1 MGPHQGDVDP
11 IKPVSNLGEDLMQ
24 KEAFRA
30 PTVYNPVRYVQG
42 IKTTG
47 GTIVWISGQV
57 SQDTEG
63 RVVYKG
69 DFAGQARQA
78 LANLKAMVEA
88 AGGTIQDIVKVN
100 TYLTDLRY
108 REELARIRAEFFPDG
123 KLPVST
129 LVGVAGLADPDMLVE
144 IEAVAVLPEP

>member
-1 MGPHQGDVDP
+1 MR
-11 IKPVSNLGEDLMQ
+11 
-24 KEAFRA
+24 KEVFGA
-30 PTVYNPVRYVQG
+30 PTVYSPIRYAQG

-57 SQDTEG
+57 SQDQEG
-63 RVVYKG
+63 KMVHKG
-69 DFAGQARQA
+69 NFAGQARQA

-108 REELARIRAEFFPDG
+108 REELARIR
-123 KLPVST
+123 
-129 LVGVAGLADPDMLVE
+129 VAGLADPDMLVE
-144 IEAVAVLPEP
+144 IEAVAVIPEQ

>member
-1 MGPHQGDVDP
+1 
-11 IKPVSNLGEDLMQ
+11 MQ
-24 KEAFRA
+24 KEAFCA
-30 PTVYNPVRYVQG
+30 PTVYSPVRYVQG

-57 SQDTEG
+57 SQDKAG
-63 RVVYKG
+63 KVVHKG
-69 DFAGQARQA
+69 NFAGQARQA

-123 KLPVST
+123 KLPAST

-144 IEAVAVLPEP
+144 IEAVAVLPGK

>member
-1 MGPHQGDVDP
+1 
-11 IKPVSNLGEDLMQ
+11 MQ
-24 KEAFRA
+24 KEAFCA
-30 PTVYNPVRYVQG
+30 PTVYSPVRYVQG

-57 SQDTEG
+57 SQNKDG
-63 RVVYKG
+63 SVVHKG
-69 DFAGQARQA
+69 DFAGQARLA
-78 LANLKAMVEA
+78 LANLQAMVEA

-108 REELARIRAEFFPDG
+108 REELARIRVEFFPDG

-144 IEAVAVLPEP
+144 IEAVAMLPEK

>member
-1 MGPHQGDVDP
+1 
-11 IKPVSNLGEDLMQ
+11 MQ
-24 KEAFRA
+24 KEAFSA
-30 PTVYNPVRYVQG
+30 PTVYSPVRYVQG
-42 IKTTG
+42 IKVTG

-57 SQDTEG
+57 SQDKDG
-63 RVVYKG
+63 KVVHKG
-69 DFAGQARQA
+69 NFSGQARQA

-123 KLPVST
+123 KLPAST

-144 IEAVAVLPEP
+144 IEAVAVLPEK

>member
-1 MGPHQGDVDP
+1 
-11 IKPVSNLGEDLMQ
+11 MQ
-24 KEAFRA
+24 KEAFCA
-30 PTVYNPVRYVQG
+30 PTVYSPVRYVQG

-47 GTIVWISGQV
+47 GTLVWISGQV
-57 SQDTEG
+57 SQDKEG
-63 RVVYKG
+63 RVVHKG
-69 DFAGQARQA
+69 NFAGQARQA

-88 AGGTIQDIVKVN
+88 AGGTVHDIVKVN

-129 LVGVAGLADPDMLVE
+129 LVGVVSLADPDMLVE
-144 IEAVAVLPEP
+144 IEAVAVLPES

>member
-1 MGPHQGDVDP
+1 
-11 IKPVSNLGEDLMQ
+11 MQ
-24 KEAFRA
+24 KEIFGA
-30 PTVYNPVRYVQG
+30 PTVYSPIRYAQG

-57 SQDTEG
+57 SQDKNG
-63 RVVYKG
+63 KMVHKG

-78 LANLKAMVEA
+78 LSNLKAMVEA
-88 AGGTIQDIVKVN
+88 AGGTINDIIKVN

-108 REELARIRAEFFPDG
+108 REELARVRAEFFPDG
-123 KLPVST
+123 KLPAST

-144 IEAVAVLPEP
+144 IEAVAVIPE

>member
-1 MGPHQGDVDP
+1 
-11 IKPVSNLGEDLMQ
+11 MQ
-24 KEAFRA
+24 KETFCA
-30 PTVYNPVRYVQG
+30 PMVYNPVRYVQG

-57 SQDTEG
+57 SQDKDG
-63 RVVYKG
+63 KVVHKG
-69 DFAGQARQA
+69 DFGGQARQA
-78 LANLKAMVEA
+78 LANLKAMIEA

-108 REELARIRAEFFPDG
+108 REDMARIRAEFFPDG

-129 LVGVAGLADPDMLVE
+129 LVGVSGLADPDMLVE
-144 IEAVAVLPEP
+144 IEAVAVLPET

>member
-1 MGPHQGDVDP
+1 
-11 IKPVSNLGEDLMQ
+11 MQ
-24 KEAFRA
+24 KEIFGA
-30 PTVYNPVRYVQG
+30 PTVYSPIRYAQG

-57 SQDTEG
+57 SQDKNG
-63 RVVYKG
+63 KMVHKG

-78 LANLKAMVEA
+78 LSNLKAMVEA
-88 AGGTIQDIVKVN
+88 AGGTINDIIKAN

-108 REELARIRAEFFPDG
+108 REELARVRAEFFPDG
-123 KLPVST
+123 KLPAST

-144 IEAVAVLPEP
+144 IEAIAVLPER

>member
-1 MGPHQGDVDP
+1 
-11 IKPVSNLGEDLMQ
+11 MQ
-24 KEAFRA
+24 KEIFCA
-30 PTVYNPVRYVQG
+30 PTVYSPVRYAQG

-57 SQDTEG
+57 SQDQDG
-63 RVVYKG
+63 KMVHKG

-78 LANLKAMVEA
+78 LANLKAMIEA
-88 AGGTIQDIVKVN
+88 AGGTIHDIIKVN

-123 KLPVST
+123 KLPAST
-129 LVGVAGLADPDMLVE
+129 LVGVTGLADPDMLVE
-144 IEAVAVLPEP
+144 IEAIAVLPER

>member
-1 MGPHQGDVDP
+1 
-11 IKPVSNLGEDLMQ
+11 MQ
-24 KEAFRA
+24 KEIFCA
-30 PTVYNPVRYVQG
+30 PTVYSPVRYAQG

-57 SQDTEG
+57 SQDQDG
-63 RVVYKG
+63 KMVHKG

-88 AGGTIQDIVKVN
+88 AGGTIHDIIKVN

-123 KLPVST
+123 KLPAST
-129 LVGVAGLADPDMLVE
+129 LVGVTGLADPDMLVE
-144 IEAVAVLPEP
+144 IEAIAVLPER

>member
-1 MGPHQGDVDP
+1 
-11 IKPVSNLGEDLMQ
+11 MQ
-24 KEAFRA
+24 KEAFCA
-30 PTVYNPVRYVQG
+30 PMVYTPARYDQG

-47 GTIVWISGQV
+47 GTTVWISGQV
-57 SQDTEG
+57 SQEKDG
-63 RVVYKG
+63 KV
-69 DFAGQARQA
+69 
-78 LANLKAMVEA
+78 VEA

-123 KLPVST
+123 KLPAST

-144 IEAVAVLPEP
+144 IEAVAVIPET

>member
-1 MGPHQGDVDP
+1 
-11 IKPVSNLGEDLMQ
+11 MQ
-24 KEAFRA
+24 KEVFGA
-30 PTVYNPVRYVQG
+30 PTVYSPIRYAQG

-57 SQDTEG
+57 SQDKNG
-63 RVVYKG
+63 KMVHKG

-78 LANLKAMVEA
+78 LSNLKAMVEA
-88 AGGTIQDIVKVN
+88 AGGTISDIIKVN

-108 REELARIRAEFFPDG
+108 REELARVRAEFFPEG
-123 KLPVST
+123 KLPAST

-144 IEAVAVLPEP
+144 IEAVAVLPER

>member
-1 MGPHQGDVDP
+1 
-11 IKPVSNLGEDLMQ
+11 MQ
-24 KEAFRA
+24 KEVFGA
-30 PTVYNPVRYVQG
+30 PTVYSPIRYAQG

-57 SQDTEG
+57 SQDKNG
-63 RVVYKG
+63 KMVHKG

-78 LANLKAMVEA
+78 LSNLKAMVEA
-88 AGGTIQDIVKVN
+88 AGGTINDIIKVN

-108 REELARIRAEFFPDG
+108 REELARVRAEFFPEG
-123 KLPVST
+123 RLPAST

-144 IEAVAVLPEP
+144 IEAIAVLAER

>member
-1 MGPHQGDVDP
+1 MARWCTRAILPGKRA
-11 IKPVSNLGEDLMQ
+11 KPWL
-24 KEAFRA
+24 
-30 PTVYNPVRYVQG
+30 
-42 IKTTG
+42 
-47 GTIVWISGQV
+47 IS
-57 SQDTEG
+57 
-63 RVVYKG
+63 
-69 DFAGQARQA
+69 
-78 LANLKAMVEA
+78 KAMVEA

-144 IEAVAVLPEP
+144 IEAVAVLPEK